1 MGGARVSMVAV
12 LARLREAAARIARL
26 LGIRA
31 MRNALR
37 AQEGGQH
44 YDCAAQICRKRARPL
59 AMRQTSSVAAKAMNN
74 RVAVLSPRHAARQAM
89 RLREVR
95 IMARRPRIFNQTR
108 LSMLRRSSAA
118 LSSLRPQATYGACMA
133 RRFMQAALQASG

>member
-1 MGGARVSMVAV
+1 MAYVLCGAVRVGAMGGVRVSMVAA

-59 AMRQTSSVAAKAMNN
+59 QCAEHRVSQPKQWITALAA
-74 RVAVLSPRHAARQAM
+74 LSPRHAARQAM
-89 RLREVR
+89 RLRKVH
-95 IMARRPRIFNQTR
+95 IMTPPAY
-108 LSMLRRSSAA
+108 L
-118 LSSLRPQATYGACMA
+118 
-133 RRFMQAALQASG
+133 